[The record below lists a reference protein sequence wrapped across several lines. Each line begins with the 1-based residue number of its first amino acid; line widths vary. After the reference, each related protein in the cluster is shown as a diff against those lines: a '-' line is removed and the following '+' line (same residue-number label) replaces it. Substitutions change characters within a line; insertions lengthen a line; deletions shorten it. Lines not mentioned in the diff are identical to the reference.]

1 MPVGNLIFGVLEPKK
16 LHFLQIKNI
25 DNMCF
30 ITYNIGEDKL
40 KELVKLFEIEYY
52 EKSDGTYPAEEF
64 ILLQDIKM
72 QTKLFRLLELLEL
85 KGNELREP
93 YSKSLSDGIFEI
105 RAIQGNNITRVL
117 YFFVVGKKIILTN
130 GFVKKT
136 QKTPENEIALAK
148 KYRKDY
154 ELRKGNL

>member
-1 MPVGNLIFGVLEPKK
+1 
-16 LHFLQIKNI
+16 
-25 DNMCF
+25 MCF
-30 ITYNIGEDKL
+30 ITYNISGVKS
-40 KELVKLFEIEYY
+40 KELVKLFEVEYY

-64 ILLQDIKM
+64 ILSQDIKM

-117 YFFVVGKKIILTN
+117 YFFVVDKKIILTN
-130 GFVKKT
+130 GLVKQT
-136 QKTPENEIALAK
+136 QKTPENEIVLAK

>member
-1 MPVGNLIFGVLEPKK
+1 
-16 LHFLQIKNI
+16 
-25 DNMCF
+25 MCF
-30 ITYNIGEDKL
+30 ITYNISEVKS
-40 KELVKLFEIEYY
+40 KELVKLFEVEYY

-64 ILLQDIKM
+64 ILSQDIKM

-136 QKTPENEIALAK
+136 QKAPDSEITLAK
-148 KYRKDY
+148 KYRADY

>member
-1 MPVGNLIFGVLEPKK
+1 
-16 LHFLQIKNI
+16 
-25 DNMCF
+25 MCF
-30 ITYNIGEDKL
+30 ITYNIIEIKS
-40 KELVKLFEIEYY
+40 KELVKLFEVEYY

-64 ILLQDIKM
+64 ILSQDIKM

-117 YFFVVGKKIILTN
+117 YFFVVDKKIILTN

-136 QKTPENEIALAK
+136 QKTPENEIVLAK

>member
-1 MPVGNLIFGVLEPKK
+1 
-16 LHFLQIKNI
+16 
-25 DNMCF
+25 MCF
-30 ITYNIGEDKL
+30 ITYNISEVKS
-40 KELVKLFEIEYY
+40 KELVKLFEVEYY

-64 ILLQDIKM
+64 ILSQDIKM

-117 YFFVVGKKIILTN
+117 YFFVLNKKIILTN

-136 QKTPENEIALAK
+136 KKTPENEIVLAK

>member
-1 MPVGNLIFGVLEPKK
+1 
-16 LHFLQIKNI
+16 
-25 DNMCF
+25 MCF
-30 ITYNIGEDKL
+30 ITYNTGEDNS
-40 KELVKLFEIEYY
+40 KELVKLFEVEYY

-64 ILLQDIKM
+64 ILSQDIKM
-72 QTKLFRLLELLEL
+72 QTKIFRLLELLEL

-136 QKTPENEIALAK
+136 QKTPDSEITLAK
-148 KYRKDY
+148 KYRADY

>member
-1 MPVGNLIFGVLEPKK
+1 
-16 LHFLQIKNI
+16 
-25 DNMCF
+25 MCF
-30 ITYNIGEDKL
+30 ITYNISEVKS
-40 KELVKLFEIEYY
+40 KELVKLFEVEYY

-64 ILLQDIKM
+64 ILSQDIKM

-93 YSKSLSDGIFEI
+93 YSKSLSGGIFEI

-117 YFFVVGKKIILTN
+117 YFFVVDKKIILTN

-136 QKTPENEIALAK
+136 QKTPENEIVLAK

>member
-1 MPVGNLIFGVLEPKK
+1 MSGVKS
-16 LHFLQIKNI
+16 
-25 DNMCF
+25 
-30 ITYNIGEDKL
+30 
-40 KELVKLFEIEYY
+40 KELVKLFEVEYY

-64 ILLQDIKM
+64 ILSQDIKM

-117 YFFVVGKKIILTN
+117 YFFVVDKKIILTN

-136 QKTPENEIALAK
+136 QKTPENEILLAK

>member
-1 MPVGNLIFGVLEPKK
+1 
-16 LHFLQIKNI
+16 
-25 DNMCF
+25 MCF
-30 ITYNIGEDKL
+30 ITYNISEVKS
-40 KELVKLFEIEYY
+40 KELVKLFEVEYY

-64 ILLQDIKM
+64 ILSQDIKM

-117 YFFVVGKKIILTN
+117 YFFVVYKKIILTN

-136 QKTPENEIALAK
+136 QKTPENEIVLAK

>member
-1 MPVGNLIFGVLEPKK
+1 
-16 LHFLQIKNI
+16 
-25 DNMCF
+25 MCF
-30 ITYNIGEDKL
+30 ITYNISEVKS
-40 KELVKLFEIEYY
+40 KELVKLFEVEYY

-64 ILLQDIKM
+64 ILSQDIKM

-117 YFFVVGKKIILTN
+117 YFFVVDKKIILTN

-136 QKTPENEIALAK
+136 QKIPENEIVLAK